1 MVISEFLCVRARY
14 CLGALW
20 VVPMDKMAAEDALQK
35 SECAYD
41 FAYMSREIRV
51 SYTGDFELEVLP

>member
-1 MVISEFLCVRARY
+1 
-14 CLGALW
+14 
-20 VVPMDKMAAEDALQK
+20 MDKMAAEDALQK